1 MRYFNNFQVFFRIFI
16 NSVIFIHANVVLTRI
31 LSPDFSLFISYN
43 LFFGYFFDKSD
54 MILSLDKIE
63 NLDISSHHF
72 SIKSCGIKE
81 PVIFRFRN
89 IYYCF
94 KNDQFFLKFCHFI
107 KKTFVFQALSLLF
120 Y

>member
-1 MRYFNNFQVFFRIFI
+1 
-16 NSVIFIHANVVLTRI
+16 
-31 LSPDFSLFISYN
+31 
-43 LFFGYFFDKSD
+43 

-72 SIKSCGIKE
+72 SIKSYGIKD

-94 KNDQFFLKFCHFI
+94 KNDQFFLKFCRFI
-107 KKTFVFQALSLLF
+107 KKPLFSKHYLF
-120 Y
+120 YFTIFYRKIVGINIDATGHKLYKSHVISYISS